1 MDRASSKPGA
11 RFRTGLSSLLFLVL
25 LYPFGKL
32 LTTVA
37 FLIFGPLRVEGR
49 EHVPRRGPVLVCA
62 NHISDAD
69 PPAMFHAV
77 PRPSWFL
84 AKEELFNMGVIGLVV
99 RLYRSIPVRRG
110 APDRRALRRA
120 EELLLRGECVII
132 FPEGEC
138 SQSGKLLPI
147 LPGAALI
154 LRRTGA
160 TCVCAGI
167 VGTNQIVR
175 YGTLRPRKARGPVTI
190 RFGKPLAFEGTDGPP
205 SIQDIVQ
212 RIGEDLAS
220 LTGQAPPDVIQ
231 KPRGGPALHE
241 GQNDDATS

>member
-1 MDRASSKPGA
+1 MELASSKPGA
-11 RFRTGLSSLLFLVL
+11 RFRAGLSHVLFRAV

-32 LTTVA
+32 LTTLV
-37 FLIFGPLRVEGR
+37 FRVFGPLRVEGR
-49 EHVPRRGPVLVCA
+49 AHVPRRGPVLVCA

-77 PRPSWFL
+77 PRPAWFL
-84 AKEELFNMGVIGLVV
+84 AKEELFGMGAIGLVV

-147 LPGAALI
+147 LPGAAMI

-167 VGTNQIVR
+167 VGTNQILR
-175 YGTLRPRKARGPVTI
+175 YGSLRPRKACGPVTV
-190 RFGKPLAFEGTDGPP
+190 RFGHPIAFEGDNGPA
-205 SIQDIVQ
+205 SIETIVQ
-212 RIGEDLAS
+212 RIGEELAS
-220 LTGQAPPDVIQ
+220 LTGQPPPDVLQ
-231 KPRGGPALHE
+231 KPRGGPSLD
-241 GQNDDATS
+241 QR